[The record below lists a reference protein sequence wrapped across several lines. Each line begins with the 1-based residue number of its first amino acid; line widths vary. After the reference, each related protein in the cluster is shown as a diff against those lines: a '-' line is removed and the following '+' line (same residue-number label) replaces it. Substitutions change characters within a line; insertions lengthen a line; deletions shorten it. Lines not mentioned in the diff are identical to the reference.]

1 MLKQKKTPI
10 INEMEDAKKELDSLI
25 VHQIERINTETQSML
40 DDAKQRIANDLNN
53 NKDNIL
59 EEVRLRL
66 HSAEIE
72 RNEKKIAFQEYISRI
87 FNDTKSFLTKKR
99 SLLFLKNIK
108 KS

>member
-25 VHQIERINTETQSML
+25 LHQIERINTETQSML

-72 RNEKKIAFQEYISRI
+72 RDEKKPF
-87 FNDTKSFLTKKR
+87 
-99 SLLFLKNIK
+99 KNILAEYLMIQRAFLQR
-108 KS
+108 SALYFF

>member
-25 VHQIERINTETQSML
+25 LHQIERINTETQSML

-66 HSAEIE
+66 KYSPL
-72 RNEKKIAFQEYISRI
+72 SRPV
-87 FNDTKSFLTKKR
+87 F
-99 SLLFLKNIK
+99 
-108 KS
+108 